1 MFIIIKEDATNYVE
15 IRLSQDYGYEV
26 TVKQN
31 GIGIENGII
40 QNGGNIINVE
50 QVN

>member
-1 MFIIIKEDATNYVE
+1 MQQTMLKLDYPK
-15 IRLSQDYGYEV
+15 DYGYEV

-31 GIGIENGII
+31 GIGIENELI